1 MKKAIKI
8 SLGAALAIFAFVRCS
23 DWTESEALQYDFPLT
38 ESTHGEAY
46 YENLRAYKAS
56 PDHIKAFGWYS
67 DWTGTGTDIYG
78 RLVGLPDSMDFVSM
92 WGNNFNLSEAKKAD
106 LKEVQTKKGTK
117 VLMCWIANNMGV
129 QTTPASVKDDFIV
142 DGVQYATYE
151 EAMEAF
157 WGWNGTV
164 PKWSGAVPENPD
176 ENPEYQ
182 EYLAKVAAMEASIRK
197 YARSIIDTMNKYG
210 FDGFDL
216 DLEPGYGAP
225 GNIASYAEHNH
236 WFLDELS
243 KEMGPASGTDR
254 LLCVDGEPYLL
265 KAEDGLI
272 LDHFLI
278 QAYNDSS
285 CSAIDGRIDRLV
297 SAFSEVLTPEEVVRK
312 TILTSNFES
321 YGSTGGPSFRL
332 RSGEVVNQ
340 LKGYATYSYPGVNVP
355 IGGIGAFR
363 FSFDKNYAYL
373 REAIGVANPVIK

>member
-8 SLGAALAIFAFVRCS
+8 SLGAALALFAFVRCS
-23 DWTESEALQYDFPLT
+23 DWTETEALQYDFPLT

-56 PDHIKAFGWYS
+56 PDHVKSFGWYS

-92 WGNNFNLSEAKKAD
+92 WGNNFNLSEAKQAD

-129 QTTPASVKDDFIV
+129 QTTPASVKDDFTV
-142 DGVQYATYE
+142 DGVKYETYE

-157 WGWNGTV
+157 WGWDGV
-164 PKWSGAVPENPD
+164 EWSGTADPEDPA
-176 ENPEYQ
+176 YQ
-182 EYLAKVAAMEASIRK
+182 EHLSKMEASIRK

-216 DLEPGYGAP
+216 DLEPNYGTP
-225 GNIASYAEHNH
+225 GNIASYAERNH

-243 KEMGPASGTDR
+243 KEMGPASGTGR

-265 KAEDGLI
+265 LPEDGLI

-278 QAYNDSS
+278 QAYTDSS
-285 CSAIDGRIDRLV
+285 TSSTDRRILELID
-297 SAFSEVLTPEEVVRK
+297 AFSEVLTPEEVVRK

-321 YGSTGGPSFRL
+321 YGNTGGPGYYTREGD
-332 RSGEVVNQ
+332 RVNQ
-340 LKGYATYSYPGVNVP
+340 LKGFATYSYPSVNAQ

-373 REAIGVANPVIK
+373 REAIGIANPVIK